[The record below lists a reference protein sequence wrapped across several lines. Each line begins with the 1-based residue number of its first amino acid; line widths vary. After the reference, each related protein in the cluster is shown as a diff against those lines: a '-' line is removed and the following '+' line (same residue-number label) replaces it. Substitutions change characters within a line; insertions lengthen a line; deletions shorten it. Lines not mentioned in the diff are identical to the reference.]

1 MTVATQKSKTDPLV
15 MGANAYDFNF
25 KCLLRDPTEADAR
38 EAIKVVI
45 SDGTN
50 ETSLVYGE
58 DYSVELNTSGTGG
71 MVTVKDPKDSSWT
84 LVVYREYK
92 INQGSDYRDYNAFPA
107 ETVEG
112 DLDKDIMIAQQLQEQ
127 LNRCVKVDITGNQTP
142 QELLNE
148 VYDKLDSA
156 TEIAA
161 EAIKAA
167 DNATTAANNATAA
180 VESAEQTLA
189 EVTAYVDAAEK
200 EIDAKVISAKGEIDG
215 AITSAVEDVEA
226 AAIAVAQETIAGAA
240 AEATQTAKT
249 NLDAYVDET
258 VEPSL
263 QSFVDAAQ
271 ASASSAT
278 TSANSATEQAGNA
291 AEDASNASESA
302 SLAATSAEDSEHYA
316 GDSRVWA
323 EGTDAE
329 VTELS
334 GTHSSKIWA
343 EIAKKAASLISGV
356 EIGDI
361 GIAPFGIDET
371 KNTRRYLNGQ
381 VISQSLFDEFTT
393 KLKSWQ
399 TTRPNLFTTE
409 TDWQAEKT
417 SSALGQCGK
426 FVIDDAAGTVRLPC
440 VVNINGLVNLA
451 HCGLIKDESLPNI
464 TGTVAAQDMR
474 IDLFDGA
481 FTSENVGASN
491 SAYTGLSNQWKANFD
506 ASLSSSTYQ
515 DNAPVQQEAVQYP
528 YFIQVNA
535 YYGGDADESTKKKLN
550 DHIADKNNPHEVT
563 KAQVGLGNVD
573 NTSDLDKP
581 ISTATQTALSS
592 KQDTLSDA
600 QMNAV
605 NSGVTS
611 AKIATYDNYA
621 TSKQDIISD
630 LSTIRTNALS
640 GASAY
645 ATIQGYGDIVTH
657 NASEFATSSQGTLAD
672 SALQSG
678 DDISELNN
686 NAGYITGI
694 SSSDVTTA
702 LGYTPYNSSNPNGY
716 ITSSALTP
724 YALASSLATV
734 ATSGSYTDLTG
745 KPTIPTDTSDL
756 TNGAGYITN
765 SALSDY
771 QTKSN
776 LVTSISESST
786 DEEYPSAKLL
796 YDTVGDIETLL
807 QGLR

>member
-1 MTVATQKSKTDPLV
+1 MTIPASMPVRAVYTGDGVTVNFPV
-15 MGANAYDFNF
+15 PFIYFANSDGT
-25 KCLLRDPTEADAR
+25 KQ
-38 EAIKVVI
+38 IKVVLADANSENEVVQLENTNFTI
-45 SDGTN
+45 TDAGAVNGTLTMLVAPTAGYRLTIIYN
-50 ETSLVYGE
+50 IPIEQLTDYREFGRLPSTSIETAFDKVTAILKQHQE
-58 DYSVELNTSGTGG
+58 IIDRCIK
-71 MVTVKDPKDSSWT
+71 VTVS
-84 LVVYREYK
+84 
-92 INQGSDYRDYNAFPA
+92 
-107 ETVEG
+107 
-112 DLDKDIMIAQQLQEQ
+112 
-127 LNRCVKVDITGNQTP
+127 GNQTP
-142 QELLNE
+142 EELLAT
-148 VYDKLDSA
+148 VYDKLDGA
-156 TEIAA
+156 TKIAA
-161 EAIKAA
+161 EAITAA

-200 EIDAKVISAKGEIDG
+200 EIDTKVTTAKGEIAG
-215 AITSAVEDVEA
+215 AINQAISDVEA

-278 TSANSATEQAGNA
+278 TSANSATEQASNA
-291 AEDASNASESA
+291 AEDASNANESA
-302 SLAATSAEDSEHYA
+302 SLAATSAENSEHYA

-440 VVNINGLVNLA
+440 VVNINGLANLA

-474 IDLFDGA
+474 PDLFGGA

-506 ASLSSSTYQ
+506 ASLSSATYQ
-515 DNAPVQQEAVQYP
+515 DGAHVQQEAVQYP

-573 NTSDLDKP
+573 NTSDLNKP
-581 ISTATQTALSS
+581 ISTATQTALSN
-592 KQDTLSDA
+592 KQNTLTSA

-621 TSKQDIISD
+621 TSKQDAISD
-630 LSTIRTNALS
+630 LSTIRANAS
-640 GASAY
+640 NGASAY
-645 ATIQGYGDIVTH
+645 TTIQGYGDIVTH
-657 NASEFATSSQGTLAD
+657 NAPEFATSSQGALAD

-678 DDISELNN
+678 DDISKLNN
-686 NAGYITGI
+686 DAGYITGI

-734 ATSGSYTDLTG
+734 ATSGLYSDLSGT
-745 KPTIPTDTSDL
+745 PTIPTDTSDL

-771 QTKSN
+771 QTKSK

-786 DEEYPSAKLL
+786 DEQYPSAKLL